1 MPDHFIMM
9 AIGGFFLLL
18 GLALV
23 LLGRGEKKGYY
34 NSLTGKTDAREFLE
48 HWPERPRVGAV
59 KIGGWVSMAVGL
71 ALIGA
76 GIFFWLRG

>member
-1 MPDHFIMM
+1 MM